1 MTSLYQRILLW
12 FVLLLGGA
20 VAVILFASPMFLLR
34 LSGPSDPIPRM
45 HRVFFRQAR
54 EALQQGG
61 ASQLQRYL
69 TSLQEQLPAQYFLLN
84 ENGLDLATGE
94 NRAALLHGGAPAG
107 PRWRAAQVYADGGL
121 RFVTIVQPDTPVPV
135 AGPYL
140 VLTAI
145 LILVLCW
152 LFATQLASPVR
163 ALARTMQ
170 HFGRGDITARSPIR
184 RRDEIGGLARSFNE
198 MADRI
203 ESLVTAE
210 RGLLQDLSHELQSP
224 LARLTI
230 AAKLTRTAENREAAA
245 ARLQKEITRLSE
257 MVAGLLDITRA
268 EGDPS
273 ALRRDPVDF
282 QETVADIV
290 AGCEWEAG
298 EKSVSIEP
306 RIEPA
311 MIDGNEELLR
321 RAVENILRNAIRH
334 SPEGARV
341 EISLTVENG
350 EAALVVRD
358 HGPGVPADALER
370 IFAPF
375 YRVEQAREREGAG
388 GTGLGL
394 ALAKRAVLL
403 HQGTIRAENANPGL
417 RVTIRLHT
425 SQ

>member
-1 MTSLYQRILLW
+1 MTSLYRRILLW
-12 FVLLLGGA
+12 FVLLLGIA

-34 LSGPSDPIPRM
+34 FSGPSDPIPRM

-54 EALQQGG
+54 EALKQGG

-69 TSLQEQLPAQYFLLN
+69 STLGEQLPAQYFLLD
-84 ENGLDLATGE
+84 ESGRDLATGD
-94 NRAALLHGGAPAG
+94 NREALLRGGAPAG
-107 PRWRAAQVYADGGL
+107 PRWRTAQVYTDGGF
-121 RFVTIVQPDTPVPV
+121 RFVTIVQPGTAVP
-135 AGPYL
+135 GSGLYL
-140 VLTAI
+140 LLTAT
-145 LILVLCW
+145 LIVALCW
-152 LFATQLASPVR
+152 LFATQLVSPVR

-210 RGLLQDLSHELQSP
+210 RRLLQDLSHELQSP
-224 LARLTI
+224 LARMAI
-230 AAKLTRTAENREAAA
+230 AAKLTRTAENREAVA
-245 ARLQKEITRLSE
+245 ARLQKEITRVSE
-257 MVAGLLDITRA
+257 MVAGLVDITRA
-268 EGDPS
+268 EGDPA

-298 EKSVSIEP
+298 EKAVRILPE
-306 RIEPA
+306 IEPA
-311 MIDGNEELLR
+311 TIGGNEELLR
-321 RAVENILRNAIRH
+321 RAVENVLRNAIH
-334 SPEGARV
+334 YSPEGGQV
-341 EISLTVENG
+341 EISLAVESG
-350 EAALVVRD
+350 EAAVVVRD

-375 YRVEQAREREGAG
+375 YRVEQARERDGAG
-388 GTGLGL
+388 GMGLGL
-394 ALAKRAVLL
+394 ALAQRAVLL